1 VTAGSRTWSV
11 RLAAAADADVH
22 DILRWTTETFGTG
35 QARAYAETLSAAV
48 EALTAGP
55 GIVGVR
61 SREDIA
67 EGLFTLH
74 VARNRRKGRHFLIFR
89 LSRMEGREV
98 IEVLRILHDAMDISR
113 HLPPPA

>member
-11 RLAAAADADVH
+11 RLAAAANADFQ
-22 DILRWTTETFGTG
+22 DILSWTTETFGTG

-55 GIVGVR
+55 GARGVR
-61 SREDIA
+61 PREDIA

-74 VARNRRKGRHFLIFR
+74 VARRRRRGRHFLVFR
-89 LSRMEGREV
+89 ISRMEGRDV